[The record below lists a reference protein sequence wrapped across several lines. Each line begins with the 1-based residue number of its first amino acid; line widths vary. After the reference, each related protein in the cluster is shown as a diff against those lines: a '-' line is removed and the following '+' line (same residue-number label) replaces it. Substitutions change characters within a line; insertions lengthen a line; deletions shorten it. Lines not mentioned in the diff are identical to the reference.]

1 MQPRTSGWTVSRQ
14 ITAGLVVLVTLVAAL
29 VLTANLSLRGVQGD
43 VNTLAENVSPAAIK
57 LLNIDRDGYQA
68 QLALERLVAGVG
80 DADEELA
87 NWQENSGQTV
97 SRLEEFRELSVGLD
111 GEDAVVGELEQ
122 LRGRWLEAGEA
133 TIAAGGESR
142 TALLDGAREAFS
154 AYRDRVD
161 VLEEQLYE
169 AEGTRLADAVRTGQN
184 RLMLL
189 NWLALG
195 AAAVLGTVIVIV
207 VSRKVRAAINGR
219 ASHVQQAATMLQQLA
234 GGITERATS
243 TAHQADSARHAA
255 DDVALNVADVN
266 VAVEELSACIHE
278 IASNAAMATSVAADA
293 VDSAD
298 AANRMIEQLGESSD
312 RIGEVVKVIDAIAEQ
327 TNLLALNAT
336 IEAARAGEA
345 GRGFSVVANEVKEL
359 AGETARATGEIAARV
374 AAIQQDTRAAIDAN
388 RTIND
393 VIGRIN
399 ELQHSIAAAMEEQS
413 ITTAQIAR
421 GASDAAVSSRAIS
434 DAVGTVADQ
443 AAHTV
448 DAGRQTGESAELLGL
463 LAVEL
468 EQLV

>member
-1 MQPRTSGWTVSRQ
+1 M
-14 ITAGLVVLVTLVAAL
+14 TLVAAL

-278 IASNAAMATSVAADA
+278 IAGNAAMATSVAADA

-434 DAVGTVADQ
+434 GAVGTVADQ